1 MQMVSIVGGILL
13 FAILSYLFGIIATI
27 VLFAVLSIITF
38 LIYLKNKDNEVIT
51 DDDLFNELK

>member
-1 MQMVSIVGGILL
+1 MVSIVGGILL